1 METNAALRRTSVLL
15 GVDKVGSAIEFIDPV
30 TCSSLCRLP
39 TPVAPHD
46 IVLSEDQ
53 RHAYVTIYGDGMYG
67 ANAIPGKQVLVI
79 DVAGRRINDSI
90 WLDPFDSPHGITLDR
105 RGLLWVTSDRHSR
118 VIAFSQQTRRR
129 VQEVGT
135 ENTGTHWVLAS
146 PVDDLLFCSNKDVSQ
161 VTVIDPFRARLVKQ
175 IKVPHGTE
183 GMAFAPDGTLY
194 AADHKKFEILVIN
207 PASLAVENVIRLKL
221 AGSEEPPCSHHMR
234 LAVSPLGDVLAVA
247 SYHCDLLILV
257 DLEAP
262 DRQAVVPTGRGPM
275 ALAFVPSDVPAA
287 LTPFGQALKLFL
299 SNHDEGT
306 VSVVDARH
314 ARVERTFAC
323 GSGIEALLFAPTP
336 WIAEQVSAGAADCSV
351 APDDHPAGLRE

>member
-1 METNAALRRTSVLL
+1 METNNASRRTTVLL

-30 TCSSLCRLP
+30 TCRSLCRLP

-46 IVLSEDQ
+46 IVLSKDQ

-67 ANAIPGKQVLVI
+67 ANPTPGKQVLVI
-79 DVAGRRINDSI
+79 DVAERRIDDAI

-118 VIAFSQQTRRR
+118 VIGFSQKTRRR
-129 VQEVGT
+129 VQEIGT

-146 PVDDLLFCSNKDVSQ
+146 PVHDLLFCSNKDVPQ
-161 VTVIDPFRARLVKQ
+161 VTVIDPLLACLVTQ

-207 PASLAVENVIRLKL
+207 PASLAVEHVIKLKV
-221 AGSEEPPCSHHMR
+221 AEPGEPLRSHHMR

-247 SYHCDLLILV
+247 AYHRDLLILV
-257 DLEAP
+257 DLKATE
-262 DRQAVVPTGRGPM
+262 RQAVVPTGRGPM
-275 ALAFVPSDVPAA
+275 ALAFLPPGVAA
-287 LTPFGQALKLFL
+287 PLTPSGQALKLFL

-306 VSVVDARH
+306 ISLVDAGQGL
-314 ARVERTFAC
+314 VERTFAC
-323 GSGIEALLFAPTP
+323 GSGIEALLLASHEPV
-336 WIAEQVSAGAADCSV
+336 AE
-351 APDDHPAGLRE
+351 